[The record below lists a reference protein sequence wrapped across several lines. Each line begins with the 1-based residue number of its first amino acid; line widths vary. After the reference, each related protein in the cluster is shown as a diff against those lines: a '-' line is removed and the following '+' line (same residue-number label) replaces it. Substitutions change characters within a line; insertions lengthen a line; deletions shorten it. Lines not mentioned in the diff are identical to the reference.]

1 MNIGALQ
8 NLLGATSQQMT
19 SSPGTN
25 AGQGSQ
31 SFGSVFASASSLTIN
46 NSANQQTEAGN
57 QIDAIQAIFNA
68 LDLPSLEEALEAI
81 DGTELTLPENGPVVF
96 KTIKE
101 FADSLSLDIDNL
113 MGSLKTLLQESG
125 LSKDK
130 LEQLDGETPLWTL
143 IGFVDEVAPH
153 FFTNLSDSL
162 SQTSK
167 NIKAASSI
175 QVLTLLKAFE
185 IVAPKTDMILS
196 QEQKLASVQFS
207 LSQSGTRISET
218 LEKGSSNKVD
228 FMHLMQKTQPIRIM
242 TDSNPSEQ
250 PKDQSNSQSK
260 SEQPIQSAHQAV
272 HQTVTK
278 SEMVTVQS
286 GQTQENRSETLMKEM
301 QLLFKRANFGQAGGS
316 NRMLIKLYP
325 EHLGQIRIELHET
338 NGIISAR
345 ILASTAL
352 AKEMLDSQMHQLRQ
366 AFNQQNVQVDRIDI
380 TQSVQEPTKEREQA
394 FNEQY
399 KREQQGDES
408 NNEQTTE
415 AETSFEEYL
424 IELEV

>member
-1 MNIGALQ
+1 MNIGSLQ
-8 NLLGATSQQMT
+8 NLLGVTSQQLT
-19 SSPGTN
+19 SSPGTS

-31 SFGSVFASASSLTIN
+31 SFGSVFASATSLSIN
-46 NSANQQTEAGN
+46 NSVGQQTEAGN
-57 QIDAIQAIFNA
+57 QMDAIQAIFNA
-68 LDLPSLEEALEAI
+68 LDLPSLEEALEATN
-81 DGTELTLPENGPVVF
+81 GTEMTLPENGPFVF

-101 FADSLSLDIDNL
+101 FADLLSLDADSL
-113 MGSLKTLLQESG
+113 MGSLKTLLQEAG
-125 LSKDK
+125 LSKEK
-130 LEQLDGETPLWTL
+130 LEQLDDETPLWTL
-143 IGFVDEVAPH
+143 IGFVDEVAPR
-153 FFTNLSDSL
+153 FFANLSDSL
-162 SQTSK
+162 SQATK
-167 NIKAASSI
+167 NVEGASSI

-185 IVAPKTDMILS
+185 IVAPKTDMVLS
-196 QEQKLASVQFS
+196 QEQKLASLQFS
-207 LSQSGTRISET
+207 LSQSGTRITET
-218 LEKGSSNKVD
+218 LEKGSNNKVE
-228 FMHLMQKTQPIRIM
+228 FMHLMQKTQSIRIL
-242 TDSNPSEQ
+242 TDSSQSEQ

-260 SEQPIQSAHQAV
+260 SEQPVHSAHQAV
-272 HQTVTK
+272 YPTVSK
-278 SEMVTVQS
+278 SETVTVQT

-352 AKEMLDSQMHQLRQ
+352 AKEMLDSQMHQLRH

-399 KREQQGDES
+399 KREQQGEDS
-408 NNEQTTE
+408 KNEQSTE
-415 AETSFEEYL
+415 TETLFEEYL

>member
-1 MNIGALQ
+1 MNIGSLQ
-8 NLLGATSQQMT
+8 NLLGVTSQQLT
-19 SSPGTN
+19 SSPGIS

-31 SFGSVFASASSLTIN
+31 SFGSVFASATSLSIN
-46 NSANQQTEAGN
+46 NSVGQQTEAGK
-57 QIDAIQAIFNA
+57 QMDAIQAIFNA

-81 DGTELTLPENGPVVF
+81 NGTELTLPENGPFVF

-101 FADSLSLDIDNL
+101 FTDSLSLDADSL
-113 MGSLKTLLQESG
+113 MGSLKTLLQEAG
-125 LSKDK
+125 LSKEK

-143 IGFVDEVAPH
+143 IGLVDEVAPR
-153 FFTNLSDSL
+153 FFANLSDSL
-162 SQTSK
+162 SQAS
-167 NIKAASSI
+167 NNVEGASSI

-185 IVAPKTDMILS
+185 IVAPKTDMVLS
-196 QEQKLASVQFS
+196 QEQKLASLQFS
-207 LSQSGTRISET
+207 LSQSGIRITET
-218 LEKGSSNKVD
+218 LEKGSNNKVE
-228 FMHLMQKTQPIRIM
+228 FMHLMQKTQSIRIL
-242 TDSNPSEQ
+242 TDSSQSEQ

-260 SEQPIQSAHQAV
+260 SEQPVQSV
-272 HQTVTK
+272 HQTVHPTVSK
-278 SEMVTVQS
+278 SVTVTVQT

-352 AKEMLDSQMHQLRQ
+352 AKEMLDSQMHQLRH

-399 KREQQGDES
+399 KREQQGEDS
-408 NNEQTTE
+408 KNEQSTE
-415 AETSFEEYL
+415 TETSFEEYL